1 MADVIIKVMSLL
13 FEIAPLSAVT
23 ATTIAI
29 GRPPAQKVPR
39 IQGVIQ
45 GGGGL
50 WSGPSPLF
58 CFCFCLAGG
67 GGGVKCYKKK
77 GQQCRSSGFNMRTGG
92 S

>member
-1 MADVIIKVMSLL
+1 MADVIIKVMLLL

-50 WSGPSPLF
+50 WSGPNPLF
-58 CFCFCLAGG
+58 FFFFFGG
-67 GGGVKCYKKK
+67 GGGGRGVAVGGHKK
-77 GQQCRSSGFNMRTGG
+77 GNNVGQVCGNAPL
-92 S
+92 